1 MTVDNT
7 ARAWGSVARGFHWIV
22 AALIFVQFTLGW
34 VAEEWHRSPT
44 KVDLFVWH
52 KSTGILILTLV
63 VLRLAWRAATS
74 TPDPP
79 AESSRIERFAASA
92 SHALLYVVMIG
103 LPMSGWVINSAANFP
118 LKLFWLVPLPAITA
132 PSKSIQHA
140 AEDVHETLVWI
151 LAALVTIHV
160 AAALRHHFI
169 KRNDVV
175 TRMLPGFLGGM
186 RQPERNAQPRTES
199 K

>member
-1 MTVDNT
+1 MTARNT
-7 ARAWGSVARGFHWIV
+7 ASAWGSVARTFHWLV
-22 AALIFVQFTLGW
+22 AALIFLQFTLGW

-74 TPDPP
+74 TPAPP
-79 AESSRIERFAASA
+79 AESSRIERLAASA
-92 SHALLYVVMIG
+92 NHALLYLVMIG

-118 LKLFWLVPLPAITA
+118 LKIYWLVPLPAITA
-132 PSKSIQHA
+132 PSKSLQHA
-140 AEDVHETLVWI
+140 AEDVHETLVWT
-151 LAALVTIHV
+151 LAVLVIIHV

-169 KRNDVV
+169 KRNDVL
-175 TRMLPGFLGGM
+175 TRMLPGFAGGA
-186 RQPERNAQPRTES
+186 RQSDREAKPRTES
-199 K
+199 T